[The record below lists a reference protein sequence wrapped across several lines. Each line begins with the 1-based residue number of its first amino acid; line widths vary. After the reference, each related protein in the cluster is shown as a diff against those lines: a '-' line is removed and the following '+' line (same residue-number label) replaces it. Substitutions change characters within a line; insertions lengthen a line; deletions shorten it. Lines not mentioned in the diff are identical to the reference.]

1 MSEFDENITTAVD
14 SEMTATDLLDP
25 EVVNVEMP
33 ASGLADEQV
42 QTMSL
47 ATLNNIPESKAVA
60 APLRSSRLPFEVMLD
75 VPFTLVFEVGRT
87 QITIKQLMELREGSF
102 IELRNISVDSIDVRI
117 NDKIIAHAEAISLQQ
132 RYGIRFGEVVAFS
145 GVEVESEIAERIIV

>member
-1 MSEFDENITTAVD
+1 MSEFDENMTTAVD
-14 SEMTATDLLDP
+14 SEMTATDLPDP

-33 ASGLADEQV
+33 GSGLADEPV

-47 ATLNNIPESKAVA
+47 ATLNNISESKAVA